1 MAPPLNLLR
10 WCRGIDG
17 LSHAHVNK
25 SSGRSDMAQ
34 FAQADKLLSPLI
46 AYEHCKRSA
55 AHLATG
61 NPCASRSSPPP
72 ARRPREQ
79 VQQQAAIRMCHCV
92 AAKHKTMFMQCNPAT
107 HETLQGRHIPQ
118 ATVFRE
124 SGHMRGVGGA
134 TALVCV
140 LTEIKRKVFCVPP
153 KSLHICIQT
162 PLVGVRDPTQLGDKP
177 RIRLE

>member
-34 FAQADKLLSPLI
+34 FARADKLLSPLI

-55 AHLATG
+55 AHSATG

-79 VQQQAAIRMCHCV
+79 AQQQAAIRMCHCV
-92 AAKHKTMFMQCNPAT
+92 TVSLPNTRQCSCSA
-107 HETLQGRHIPQ
+107 
-118 ATVFRE
+118 
-124 SGHMRGVGGA
+124 
-134 TALVCV
+134 
-140 LTEIKRKVFCVPP
+140 
-153 KSLHICIQT
+153 
-162 PLVGVRDPTQLGDKP
+162 TQLHMKRFKVGTYHKP
-177 RIRLE
+177 QFFVRVDICVGWAARQRCPAF